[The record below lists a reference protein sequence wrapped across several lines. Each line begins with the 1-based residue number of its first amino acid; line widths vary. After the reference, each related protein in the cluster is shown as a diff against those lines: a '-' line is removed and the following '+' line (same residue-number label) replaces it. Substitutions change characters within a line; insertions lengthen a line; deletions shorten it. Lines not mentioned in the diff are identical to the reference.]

1 MDENDMTWQLYILSF
16 LKHKISCSRIPGWL
30 WFHLPLGCLDSVSSV
45 WTDLQTDA
53 QTLVSQHGSTGP
65 TERRRELA
73 QKYAAALWTQRKGEA
88 LRDLETLGW
97 GDGWLAWGLISPVL
111 VKIPACEEVG
121 MLLEQRGE
129 RQKSGLFVWLWLED
143 CSWRFMVKKAILNN
157 DLSRLWRAQ
166 CTNKRTTAFTSF
178 DATDVA
184 LKHESIKE
192 NHGFSTKLKKQGT
205 WRLSFKHAPMWP
217 SICSW
222 SQETIVPRGLPGILP
237 MIWPLSIWAKLHS
250 TLAAVN
256 RCWR

>member
-1 MDENDMTWQLYILSF
+1 MRMTWHDNFISSVSLSIKYFAVEF
-16 LKHKISCSRIPGWL
+16 LDDFDSIS
-30 WFHLPLGCLDSVSSV
+30 GCLDSVSSV

-129 RQKSGLFVWLWLED
+129 RQKSGLFVCLI
-143 CSWRFMVKKAILNN
+143 VTG
-157 DLSRLWRAQ
+157 RLLM
-166 CTNKRTTAFTSF
+166 K
-178 DATDVA
+178 
-184 LKHESIKE
+184 IY
-192 NHGFSTKLKKQGT
+192 G
-205 WRLSFKHAPMWP
+205 
-217 SICSW
+217 
-222 SQETIVPRGLPGILP
+222 
-237 MIWPLSIWAKLHS
+237 
-250 TLAAVN
+250 
-256 RCWR
+256 